1 MITIGR
7 RCYYY
12 NIIVISICLCLL
24 FLIQYDFSDE
34 NLSKNPSPIKPIT
47 LDCTDDPLQQWC
59 QNQIHLCNSS
69 LIIFNQLFAKTHSV
83 ILQRQFAIGK
93 RQGGEELNNV
103 LNQPEND
110 EYFDFKQDFIQVI
123 YALIPNKKKTNI
135 FLF

>member
-12 NIIVISICLCLL
+12 SIIFISVCFCLL
-24 FLIQYDFSDE
+24 FLIQNDFSGE
-34 NLSKNPSPIKPIT
+34 NLLKNPSPIKQIT

-69 LIIFNQLFAKTHSV
+69 LIIFYQLFAKTHSV
-83 ILQRQFAIGK
+83 ILQRKFAVGK
-93 RQGGEELNNV
+93 RQGGEELNDV
-103 LNQPEND
+103 LNQSEND
-110 EYFDFKQDFIQVI
+110 EYFHFEKDFIQVI
-123 YALIPNKKKTNI
+123 YALIPNKKTNI